1 MQTVFLK
8 AFGDWWLLHQAYN
21 NSLFLDLTHMKILLA
36 GFGDEQTDILCDLF
50 PSIEFVSTENIN
62 VETVQADG
70 LIGVTRQAFDK
81 VFTERFL
88 EKNKTIRWAHAPG
101 AGIDAYIFPNLASS
115 SITLTNG
122 KIIQGPEVGEHAIA
136 LLLTLTRRIGFV
148 LKGVPASAIP
158 HPIELRGKTALVIG
172 LGGIGLLIA
181 ERLSAF
187 GMIVDAVTETS
198 MPMVSSIRKIY
209 YGEQL
214 MVALPDA
221 DVVIMAAPLTVRS
234 RNMLGREQFRAMK
247 KTAYLV
253 NVSRGGTIDL
263 NALLEELAAGR
274 FSAVGLDVT
283 SPEPLPIDHPI
294 RNIDRVIITPHLAGR
309 SDRLRERNF
318 ELIVTNIRRF
328 AANLP
333 LINIVDKANGF

>member
-1 MQTVFLK
+1 
-8 AFGDWWLLHQAYN
+8 
-21 NSLFLDLTHMKILLA
+21 MKILLA
-36 GFGDEQTDILCDLF
+36 GFDDNQFNTLCGIF
-50 PSIEFVSTENIN
+50 PAIEFVSTEYVD
-62 VETVQADG
+62 VETAQADA
-70 LIGVTRQAFDK
+70 LIGVSRQAFDK
-81 VFTERFL
+81 VFTEQLL

-101 AGIDAYIFPNLASS
+101 AGIDAYIFHNLAASA
-115 SITLTNG
+115 ITMTNG

-148 LKGVPASAIP
+148 LKGVPATAIP
-158 HPIELRGKTALVIG
+158 HPIELRGKTAVVIG
-172 LGGIGLLIA
+172 FGGIGLLIA

-198 MPMVSSIRKIY
+198 MPLVSSVRRIY
-209 YGEQL
+209 YGDQL
-214 MVALPDA
+214 LEALPGA
-221 DVVIMAAPLTVRS
+221 HVVIMAAPLAARS

-247 KTAYLV
+247 QDAYLI
-253 NVSRGGTIDL
+253 NVSRGGTLDL
-263 NALLEELAAGR
+263 NALLEELDKGR

-283 SPEPLPIDHPI
+283 NPEPLPVDHPM

-328 AANLP
+328 SADLP

>member
-1 MQTVFLK
+1 
-8 AFGDWWLLHQAYN
+8 
-21 NSLFLDLTHMKILLA
+21 MKIILA
-36 GFGDEQTDILCDLF
+36 GFGDEQISTLRGLF
-50 PSIEFVSTENIN
+50 PAIEFISTDNVD
-62 VETVQADG
+62 VETAQADG
-70 LIGVTRQAFDK
+70 LIGVTRQAFDR
-81 VFTERFL
+81 VFTEQFL
-88 EKNKTIRWAHAPG
+88 EKNTTIRWAHAPG
-101 AGIDAYIFPNLASS
+101 AGIDAYIFPNLADS
-115 SITLTNG
+115 SITMTNG

-158 HPIELRGKTALVIG
+158 HPIELRGRNAVVIG

-187 GMIVDAVTETS
+187 GMTVDAVTETS
-198 MPMVSSIRKIY
+198 MPLVSSIRKIY
-209 YGEQL
+209 YSDQL
-214 MVALPDA
+214 MEALPNA
-221 DVVIMAAPLTVRS
+221 DVVIMAAPLTGRS
-234 RNMLGREQFRAMK
+234 RNMLGGEQFRAMK
-247 KTAYLV
+247 QDAYLV

-263 NALLEELAAGR
+263 NALHEELNAGR

-283 SPEPLPIDHPI
+283 NPEPLPADHPI
-294 RNIDRVIITPHLAGR
+294 RNIDRVIVTPHLAGR